1 MREKV
6 RLLRHFS
13 WAQNTTLKQKDWQ
26 RGKTSPKIYKMQ
38 QPNHT
43 LQRERTN
50 LKNLQTATTIIWLPK
65 THQKN
70 AQRSAKRNK
79 KPMNPKKGQKKVHA
93 NAKCNKSCS
102 NPKEEKPSSQTWQK
116 NATNHATQRV
126 RKTSLHKSEKMQH
139 YDHAT
144 NQPHNPATKCNN
156 KLMQPKGRK
165 RTYPHKSA
173 KCNIILQQI
182 MQPKRKPNTQNHAI
196 QRVENKSSWI
206 LEQQTMQNP
215 KEKKNK
221 TQPHKTC
228 KLPKG

>member
-50 LKNLQTATTIIWLPK
+50 LKNLQTATTIIWLP
-65 THQKN
+65 TT
-70 AQRSAKRNK
+70 
-79 KPMNPKKGQKKVHA
+79 PKKKSSKICKTQQETHAPKERTKKGSHKCTMQQILKQPKGRKTKLT
-93 NAKCNKSCS
+93 NLTKECNKSCK
-102 NPKEEKPSSQTWQK
+102 PEVEKNLPSQIC
-116 NATNHATQRV
+116 
-126 RKTSLHKSEKMQH
+126 KMQH

-156 KLMQPKGRK
+156 KLMQAKGRK
-165 RTYPHKSA
+165 RTFPHKSA
-173 KCNIILQQI
+173 KCNIIIYNKSCIPKENPTHKI
-182 MQPKRKPNTQNHAI
+182 MQ
-196 QRVENKSSWI
+196 S
-206 LEQQTMQNP
+206 
-215 KEKKNK
+215 
-221 TQPHKTC
+221 
-228 KLPKG
+228 KG